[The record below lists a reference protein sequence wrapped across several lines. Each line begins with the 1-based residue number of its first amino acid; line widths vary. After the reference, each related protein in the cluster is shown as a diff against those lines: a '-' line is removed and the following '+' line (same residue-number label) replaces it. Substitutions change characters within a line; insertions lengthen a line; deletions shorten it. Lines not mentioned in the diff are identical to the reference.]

1 MMTDTKQLI
10 NGLRQDVSTDTV
22 DKLLFVSSQEIRC
35 SRLEEFKNH
44 FLGFFAVEHTRG
56 SFNGKYTS
64 MATEHHVKEGKGQEE
79 LQT

>member
-44 FLGFFAVEHTRG
+44 FLGLGGFF
-56 SFNGKYTS
+56 
-64 MATEHHVKEGKGQEE
+64 Q
-79 LQT
+79 QTIQ